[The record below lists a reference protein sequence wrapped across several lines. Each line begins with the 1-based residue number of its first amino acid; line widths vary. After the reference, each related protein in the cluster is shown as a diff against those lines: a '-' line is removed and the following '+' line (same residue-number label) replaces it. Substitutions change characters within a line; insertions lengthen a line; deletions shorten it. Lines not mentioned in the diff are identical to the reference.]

1 MPRRWAEDDE
11 PTLFDLP
18 LDPEAAAAEGKRAP
32 RAPREE
38 RPHPAPA
45 PTLPLFSPAVT
56 EEPPPPAP
64 APSRGGRGGERTGVY
79 AVAAPASLS
88 ADRRSRLF
96 AGLADLLV
104 HAAVGVAAAAGAL
117 LLGARLA
124 PAHWP
129 AFAVFLL
136 TFSFLYSVVPLA
148 FWGQTLGMA
157 WAGLLAVNADGQ
169 PLAFEQTGLRWLGGL
184 LTCATLGLPL
194 LLARR
199 RSLAALLSRSV
210 TLRRR

>member
-18 LDPEAAAAEGKRAP
+18 LDQEAAAAEGKRAP

-45 PTLPLFSPAVT
+45 PTLPLFTPAA
-56 EEPPPPAP
+56 EELRPPVPAP
-64 APSRGGRGGERTGVY
+64 ARGARGEERV
-79 AVAAPASLS
+79 AASAAAAPAALT

-129 AFAVFLL
+129 AFALFLL

-194 LLARR
+194 LTARR
-199 RSLAALLSRSV
+199 RSLADVLSRSV

>member
-38 RPHPAPA
+38 RPHPALA
-45 PTLPLFSPAVT
+45 PTLPLFTPAVR
-56 EEPPPPAP
+56 EEPAPVPA
-64 APSRGGRGGERTGVY
+64 RGRGEER
-79 AVAAPASLS
+79 AAADAAAAPATLH

-117 LLGARLA
+117 LLGARLE

-129 AFAVFLL
+129 AFALFLL

-194 LLARR
+194 LVARR
-199 RSLAALLSRSV
+199 RSLADWLSRSV
-210 TLRRR
+210 TRRR

>member
-18 LDPEAAAAEGKRAP
+18 LDPAAAAEGKRAP

-38 RPHPAPA
+38 RAHPAPA
-45 PTLPLFSPAVT
+45 PTLPLFAPAVR
-56 EEPPPPAP
+56 EEPAPVPAP
-64 APSRGGRGGERTGVY
+64 ATLP
-79 AVAAPASLS
+79 
-88 ADRRSRLF
+88 ADRRSRLLG
-96 AGLADLLV
+96 GLADLLV
-104 HAAVGVAAAAGAL
+104 HAAVGVAAAVGAL
-117 LLGARLA
+117 LLGARLE

-129 AFAVFLL
+129 AFALFLL

-169 PLAFEQTGLRWLGGL
+169 PLAFEQTGLRWLGAL

-194 LLARR
+194 LAARR
-199 RSLAALLSRSV
+199 RSLADWLSRSV

>member
-18 LDPEAAAAEGKRAP
+18 LDPEAAAEGKRAP

-38 RPHPAPA
+38 RAHPAPA
-45 PTLPLFSPAVT
+45 PTLPLFTPAAP
-56 EEPPPPAP
+56 EEPAPVPP
-64 APSRGGRGGERTGVY
+64 RGHGGER
-79 AVAAPASLS
+79 AVAAAAAGPATLP
-88 ADRRSRLF
+88 ADRRSRLLG
-96 AGLADLLV
+96 GLADLLV
-104 HAAVGVAAAAGAL
+104 HAAVGVAAAVGAL
-117 LLGARLA
+117 LLGARLE

-129 AFAVFLL
+129 AFALFLL

-169 PLAFEQTGLRWLGGL
+169 PLAFEQTGLRWLGAL

-194 LLARR
+194 LAARR
-199 RSLAALLSRSV
+199 RSLADWLSRSV

>member
-18 LDPEAAAAEGKRAP
+18 LDPEAAAAEKRAP

-38 RPHPAPA
+38 RPHAAPA
-45 PTLPLFSPAVT
+45 PTLPLFMPAAA
-56 EEPPPPAP
+56 EEPVPVPP
-64 APSRGGRGGERTGVY
+64 RGRGGER
-79 AVAAPASLS
+79 AVAAAASAPSTLP
-88 ADRRSRLF
+88 ADRRSRLL

-104 HAAVGVAAAAGAL
+104 HAAVGVAAAVGAL
-117 LLGARLA
+117 LLGARPE

-129 AFAVFLL
+129 AFALFLL

-157 WAGLLAVNADGQ
+157 WTGLLAVNADGQ

-194 LLARR
+194 VLARR
-199 RSLAALLSRSV
+199 RSLADWLSRSV

>member
-18 LDPEAAAAEGKRAP
+18 LDPGAAAEEKRAP

-45 PTLPLFSPAVT
+45 PPPALPLFTPAPR
-56 EEPPPPAP
+56 EEPAPVPAP
-64 APSRGGRGGERTGVY
+64 ATLP
-79 AVAAPASLS
+79 

-104 HAAVGVAAAAGAL
+104 HAAVGVAAAVGAL
-117 LLGARLA
+117 LLGARLE

-148 FWGQTLGMA
+148 FWGQTLGMT

-194 LLARR
+194 LVARR
-199 RSLAALLSRSV
+199 RSLADWLSRSV

>member
-18 LDPEAAAAEGKRAP
+18 LDPQAAAEAKRAP

-45 PTLPLFSPAVT
+45 PTLPLFTPAVR
-56 EEPPPPAP
+56 EEPVPVPAP
-64 APSRGGRGGERTGVY
+64 ATLP
-79 AVAAPASLS
+79 
-88 ADRRSRLF
+88 ADRRSRLL

-104 HAAVGVAAAAGAL
+104 HAAVGVAAAVGAL
-117 LLGARLA
+117 LLGARLE

-129 AFAVFLL
+129 AFALFLL

-157 WAGLLAVNADGQ
+157 WAGLLAVNGDGQ

-194 LLARR
+194 LAARR
-199 RSLAALLSRSV
+199 RSLADWLSRSV